1 MRETVDEAKIFL
13 ESTGH
18 IGLPSETRSQR
29 KQLENT
35 VDVLFS
41 PDEKDITR
49 LSEDDFNKY
58 RQQLGMMFRLFNEK
72 KDGKLVETEM
82 ESIFRAMGKD
92 KTKPKVTQ
100 IFKAVDTEKVGFIKC
115 DQFIEYIINKRKLK
129 AEKFVLETSKPD
141 EKLEKE
147 EKGKTEVET
156 KKKKEKKAAT
166 KLARTSTMDETSDE
180 GANFL
185 SQTGYSAKP
194 NETRTQQKIRETVD
208 IMLAPDKRD
217 ITQLSKEELDKYK
230 QELYMMFRLFNE
242 KKDGHL
248 IEKEMEQIFRAM
260 GKNKA
265 KSKVTQIFKTI
276 DTKSTGYITKDQF
289 VEYIL
294 NKRKLKA
301 EKAKEIHSTKKTPAK
316 KTEKK
321 EQATEK
327 KEDKT
332 PAKKNSRQKD

>member
-1 MRETVDEAKIFL
+1 LNTKL
-13 ESTGH
+13 STTT
-18 IGLPSETRSQR
+18 LMS
-29 KQLENT
+29 
-35 VDVLFS
+35 
-41 PDEKDITR
+41 
-49 LSEDDFNKY
+49 
-58 RQQLGMMFRLFNEK
+58 
-72 KDGKLVETEM
+72 
-82 ESIFRAMGKD
+82 
-92 KTKPKVTQ
+92 
-100 IFKAVDTEKVGFIKC
+100 
-115 DQFIEYIINKRKLK
+115 KRK
-129 AEKFVLETSKPD
+129 AETP
-141 EKLEKE
+141 
-147 EKGKTEVET
+147 
-156 KKKKEKKAAT
+156 KEKKAAT

-276 DTKSTGYITKDQF
+276 DTKSAGFITKDQF

-301 EKAKEIHSTKKTPAK
+301 EKAKETHPAKKTPAK
-316 KTEKK
+316 KSEKK
-321 EQATEK
+321 NKPLRK
-327 KEDKT
+327 KKKRHQLKELAPKRVKK
-332 PAKKNSRQKD
+332 KKNPKKLNYQLVPQALVLLHKQLQKFQIYKKASV